1 MSSKVSLSGW
11 QFGHLH
17 CAPKLAAISESKI
30 IIFELNYLT
39 VLPRSRCLVANITGH
54 LDFDE

>member
-17 CAPKLAAISESKI
+17 CGPKLAAINESKI

-39 VLPRSRCLVANITGH
+39 VLPRPRCLVANITGH

>member
-1 MSSKVSLSGW
+1 MSSKVFVSGW
-11 QFGHLH
+11 QFGHLR
-17 CAPKLAAISESKI
+17 CAPKLAAINESKI

-39 VLPRSRCLVANITGH
+39 VLRPSRCLLANINGH

>member
-1 MSSKVSLSGW
+1 MPLKVSLSGW

-17 CAPKLAAISESKI
+17 CAPKLAAINESKI

-54 LDFDE
+54 LDFGE

>member
-17 CAPKLAAISESKI
+17 CAPKLAAINESKI
-30 IIFELNYLT
+30 TIFELNYLT
-39 VLPRSRCLVANITGH
+39 VLPRSRCLVANINGH